1 MAENKK
7 SFIAYSDWYGMFKA
21 LPDDLAGKLIK
32 HIFAYVNDENPT
44 TDDFMVNALFEQ
56 IKATLKRDLIKWE
69 DQREQR
75 SYAGKKSAEARSTK
89 SNERSISL
97 NENVRNPTVSVNVND
112 NVISLNRADDF
123 ALQCLED
130 NIWKEA
136 ICMQKVLTPI
146 TIEFALK
153 DYNIHLIQQGENKNN
168 IKEYKS
174 HFVNWVKKKKELKAK
189 DVQYQ
194 NKDRL

>member
-44 TDDFMVNALFEQ
+44 TEDFMINALFEQ
-56 IKATLKRDLIKWE
+56 IKSTLKRDLVKW
-69 DQREQR
+69 DLQREQR
-75 SYAGKKSAEARSTK
+75 SEAGKKSAELRATK

-112 NVISLNRADDF
+112 NVISLNRFDDF
-123 ALQCLED
+123 LSQCLKD
-130 NIWKEA
+130 QIWKES
-136 ICMQKVLTPI
+136 IFMQKVLTP
-146 TIEFALK
+146 TNIEFALK
-153 DYNIHLIQQGENKNN
+153 DYNIHLTQQGEIKNSL
-168 IKEYKS
+168 KDYKS

>member
-44 TDDFMVNALFEQ
+44 TEDFMINALFEQ
-56 IKATLKRDLIKWE
+56 IKSTLKRDLVKW
-69 DQREQR
+69 DLQREQR
-75 SYAGKKSAEARSTK
+75 SEAGKKSAELRATK

-112 NVISLNRADDF
+112 NVISLNRSDNF
-123 ALQCLED
+123 SLQCLKD
-130 NIWKEA
+130 QIWKEA
-136 ICMQKVLTPI
+136 IFMQKVLNPSN
-146 TIEFALK
+146 IEFALK
-153 DYNIHLIQQGENKNN
+153 DYNIHLTQQGEIKNSL
-168 IKEYKS
+168 KDYKS

-189 DVQYQ
+189 EVKHQ